1 MEDMEMIGLGLL
13 VIAQGIG
20 LIYLIREVEFLSK
33 KVSRLNMLVLGNREI
48 LERRD

>member
-1 MEDMEMIGLGLL
+1 MIGLGLL

-33 KVSRLNMLVLGNREI
+33 KVTRLNMLVLGNREI

>member
-1 MEDMEMIGLGLL
+1 MIGLGLL

>member
-1 MEDMEMIGLGLL
+1 MIGLGLL

-33 KVSRLNMLVLGNREI
+33 KVSRLNILVLGNREI